1 MSIWIN
7 FKYTL
12 LAVILF
18 INLIMKKKKKKK
30 HINIF

>member
-18 INLIMKKKKKKK
+18 INLIMNKKKKKK